1 MSVRALGV
9 LTLSVGVVVLA
20 TATSLA
26 LGARQVDVVTVVRAW
41 TDFSATNADHVV
53 AHARLP
59 RTVLGLLV
67 GGALGLAGAAMQG
80 VARNPLADP
89 GILGVNAGAALAVVV
104 AVAWLGVAG
113 LSGYLW
119 FALAGAAVASV
130 LVYSVA
136 SLGREGATPLKLAL
150 AGAATSAGLV
160 SLTNAVLVTDQAAYD
175 RFRFWE
181 VGSIAGRGWPVVLT
195 VLPFLAAGALVAL
208 LSGRALNGLAL
219 GDDTARV
226 LGQRVGLARAATA
239 LAVVLLCGAATAA
252 AGPIAFVGLVVPHVA
267 RALAGG
273 DYRWL
278 LPISCLLGA
287 ALVVV
292 ADAAGR
298 VVAPPTEIQ
307 VGLMTALVGAPVF
320 IALVRRRRVVG
331 L

>member
-1 MSVRALGV
+1 VSVRALGV
-9 LTLSVGVVVLA
+9 LAASAGVVVLA

-26 LGARQVDVVTVVRAW
+26 LGARQVDVATLVQAW
-41 TDFSATNADHVV
+41 TDYSAADADHAV

-89 GILGVNAGAALAVVV
+89 GILGVNAGAAFAVVV

-119 FALAGAAVASV
+119 FSFAGAAGAAV
-130 LVYSVA
+130 LVYAVA

-160 SLTNAVLVTDQAAYD
+160 SLTNAVLVTDQAVYD

-181 VGSIAGRGWPVVLT
+181 VGSVAGRGWPVVVT
-195 VLPFLAAGALVAL
+195 VLPFLALGTLVAL

-219 GDDTARV
+219 GDDAARV
-226 LGQRVGLARAATA
+226 LGQRVGLSRAATA
-239 LAVVLLCGAATAA
+239 VAIVLLCGAATAA
-252 AGPIAFVGLVVPHVA
+252 AGPIAFVGLVVPHAA

-287 ALVVV
+287 ALLVV
-292 ADAAGR
+292 ADSIGR
-298 VVAPPTEIQ
+298 VLAPPTEIQ

-320 IALVRRRRVVG
+320 VALVRRRKVVG